1 MKSPLKRARF
11 LICILLLTALA
22 VPGAAMAE
30 DIKIG
35 VLFPLTGGAAAA
47 GRELRSGAELA
58 LDIANNAMP
67 DINMT
72 MAKNAGIKSMGGSKI
87 TLIFKDHEGNP
98 TLGADLAK
106 KLILD
111 DKVHGLMGAY
121 HSSVTKAV
129 SAVAEQYGIPLIND
143 SSTSPELTKQGY
155 KWFWR
160 TTPHDVYFTKDLF
173 EFLKGMT
180 EGKVKGLAAVPKKD
194 IANLASA
201 CEKTEWGA
209 AVSELIE
216 KFGKD
221 YGFEV
226 KKSILYAAKA
236 TDLSSEVRSLIAV
249 KPDAMLFAS
258 YTSDAILMMKTLKD
272 QKAAPKLLWGQ
283 NAGFEV
289 PEFVSTLGDTTIGSL
304 TRTVFIPKI
313 AQVKPLAAK
322 VNAMYKT
329 KTGNDL
335 SGASARSF
343 TGLQAWVHVLEKA
356 GSAKP
361 ADIQKAANSIEIPG
375 DELVVPWQGIK
386 FATSGDD
393 IGQNTLGMG
402 LIGQY
407 QKAAGGKIDLEIVY
421 PFNVATANMIY
432 PFPKF

>member
-1 MKSPLKRARF
+1 MKSPLKRVRF

-72 MAKNAGIKSMGGSKI
+72 MAKNAGIQSMGGSKI

-313 AQVKPLAAK
+313 AQVKPIAAK
-322 VNAMYKT
+322 VNAMYKA

-361 ADIQKAANSIEIPG
+361 ADIQKAANAIDIPG

-407 QKAAGGKIDLEIVY
+407 QKAADGKIDLEIVY

>member
-1 MKSPLKRARF
+1 
-11 LICILLLTALA
+11 
-22 VPGAAMAE
+22 MAE
-30 DIKIG
+30 EIKIG

-58 LDIANNAMP
+58 LDIANTPMP
-67 DINMT
+67 DIAMT
-72 MAKNAGIKSMGGSKI
+72 MAKNAGIQSMGGAKI

-121 HSSVTKAV
+121 HSAVTKTV

-160 TTPHDVYFTKDLF
+160 TTPHDVYFTRDLF

-180 EGKVKGLAAVPKKD
+180 EGKVKGLPPVPKQD
-194 IANLASA
+194 IMNLASA

-216 KFGKD
+216 KFGKE

-289 PEFVSTLGDTTIGSL
+289 PEFVSTLGDTTVGSL

-313 AQVKPLAAK
+313 AKVKPVAAK
-322 VNAMYKT
+322 INEMYKA

-356 GSAKP
+356 GSLKP
-361 ADIQKAANSIEIPG
+361 ADIQKAANAIEIAG

-386 FATSGDD
+386 FATSGED

-407 QKAAGGKIDLEIVY
+407 QKGADGKIDLEIVY
-421 PFNVATANMIY
+421 PFNVATANMLY

>member
-1 MKSPLKRARF
+1 MKFAR
-11 LICILLLTALA
+11 LLVSIILSTVLVVPSA
-22 VPGAAMAE
+22 VIAAE
-30 DIKIG
+30 EIKIG

-58 LDIANNAMP
+58 LEIANNPMP

-180 EGKVKGLAAVPKKD
+180 EGKVKGLAAVPKQE
-194 IANLASA
+194 IMNLASA
-201 CEKTEWGA
+201 CEKTEWGS

-289 PEFVSTLGDTTIGSL
+289 PEFVNTLGDTSVGSL

-313 AQVKPLAAK
+313 AKVKPIAAK
-322 VNAMYKT
+322 INDMYKT

-393 IGQNTLGMG
+393 IGQNTLGKG

-407 QKAAGGKIDLEIVY
+407 QKAADGKIDLEIVY
-421 PFNVATANMIY
+421 PFNVATANMLY

>member
-1 MKSPLKRARF
+1 MKISSKCARLLVGIF
-11 LICILLLTALA
+11 LLTALVLPSA
-22 VPGAAMAE
+22 VTAE
-30 DIKIG
+30 EIKIG
-35 VLFPLTGGAAAA
+35 VLFPLTGGAASA

-72 MAKNAGIKSMGGSKI
+72 MAKNAGIKSMGGAKI

-121 HSSVTKAV
+121 HSAVTKAV
-129 SAVAEQYGIPLIND
+129 SVVAEQYGVPLIND

-173 EFLKGMT
+173 EFLKGLT
-180 EGKVKGLAAVPKKD
+180 EGKVKGVPAVPKKE
-194 IANLASA
+194 IMNLASA
-201 CEKTEWGA
+201 CEKTECGA

-236 TDLSSEVRSLIAV
+236 TDLSSEVRSLTAV

-258 YTSDAILMMKTLKD
+258 YTSDAILMMKTL
-272 QKAAPKLLWGQ
+272 
-283 NAGFEV
+283 
-289 PEFVSTLGDTTIGSL
+289 
-304 TRTVFIPKI
+304 
-313 AQVKPLAAK
+313 
-322 VNAMYKT
+322 
-329 KTGNDL
+329 
-335 SGASARSF
+335 
-343 TGLQAWVHVLEKA
+343 
-356 GSAKP
+356 
-361 ADIQKAANSIEIPG
+361 
-375 DELVVPWQGIK
+375 
-386 FATSGDD
+386 
-393 IGQNTLGMG
+393 
-402 LIGQY
+402 
-407 QKAAGGKIDLEIVY
+407 
-421 PFNVATANMIY
+421 
-432 PFPKF
+432 

>member
-1 MKSPLKRARF
+1 MRNSRRQTQLLLVIA
-11 LICILLLTALA
+11 LLTALV
-22 VPGAAMAE
+22 VPGAVMAE
-30 DIKIG
+30 EIKIG

-58 LDIANNAMP
+58 LDIANTPMP
-67 DINMT
+67 DIAMT
-72 MAKNAGIKSMGGSKI
+72 MAKNAGIQSMGGAKI

-121 HSSVTKAV
+121 HSAVTKTV

-160 TTPHDVYFTKDLF
+160 TTPHDVYFTRDLF

-180 EGKVKGLAAVPKKD
+180 EGKVKGLPPVPKQD
-194 IANLASA
+194 IMNLASA

-216 KFGKD
+216 KFGKE

-289 PEFVSTLGDTTIGSL
+289 PEFVSTLGDTTVGSL

-313 AQVKPLAAK
+313 AKVKPVAAK
-322 VNAMYKT
+322 INEMYKA

-356 GSAKP
+356 GSLKP
-361 ADIQKAANSIEIPG
+361 ADIQKAANAIEIAG

-386 FATSGDD
+386 FATSGED

-407 QKAAGGKIDLEIVY
+407 QKGADGKIDLEIVY
-421 PFNVATANMIY
+421 PFNVATANMLY

>member
-1 MKSPLKRARF
+1 MMLGLV
-11 LICILLLTALA
+11 LITALA
-22 VPGAAMAE
+22 SPPALFAAE

-35 VLFPLTGGAAAA
+35 VLFPLTGGAASA

-58 LDIANNAMP
+58 LEIANNAMP

-72 MAKNAGIKSMGGSKI
+72 MAKNAGIKSMGGAKI

-111 DKVHGLMGAY
+111 DKVNGLMGAY
-121 HSSVTKAV
+121 HSAVTKAV
-129 SAVAEQYGIPLIND
+129 SGVAEQYGIPLIND
-143 SSTSPELTKQGY
+143 SSTSPELTRQGY

-180 EGKVKGLAAVPKKD
+180 EGKVKGLKAVPKKD
-194 IANLASA
+194 IMNLASA

-216 KFGKD
+216 KFAKD

-258 YTSDAILMMKTLKD
+258 YSSDAILMMNTLKD
-272 QKAAPKLLWGQ
+272 QKAAPRVLWGQ
-283 NAGFEV
+283 DAGFEV
-289 PEFVSTLGDTTIGSL
+289 PEFMNTLGGTAVGSL
-304 TRTVFIPKI
+304 TRTVFIPKV
-313 AQVKPLAAK
+313 AQVKPIAAK
-322 VNAMYKT
+322 INAMFRA

-343 TGLQAWVHVLEKA
+343 TALQAWVYILEKA

-386 FATSGDD
+386 FATSGED

-407 QKAAGGKIDLEIVY
+407 QKTRDGKIDLEIVY
-421 PFNVATANMIY
+421 PFNLATASMIY